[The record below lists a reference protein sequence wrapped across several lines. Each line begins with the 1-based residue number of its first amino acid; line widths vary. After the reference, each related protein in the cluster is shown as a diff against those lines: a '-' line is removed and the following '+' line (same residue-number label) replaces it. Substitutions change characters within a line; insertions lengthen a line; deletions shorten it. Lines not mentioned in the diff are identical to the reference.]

1 MVTTLRAGHKTYE
14 NALCLMIQQ
23 SKMDN
28 VPHINVSEFSEKCN
42 LYANHD
48 ASSIQ
53 LSVMRHKI
61 YAISISCSVKY
72 FCRYQIFAR
81 KF

>member
-28 VPHINVSEFSEKCN
+28 VPYINVSDFSEKCN

-48 ASSIQ
+48 ASTIQ
-53 LSVMRHKI
+53 LSIMRHTI
-61 YAISISCSVKY
+61 VKSM
-72 FCRYQIFAR
+72 QNI
-81 KF
+81 

>member
-28 VPHINVSEFSEKCN
+28 VPDINVSEFSEN
-42 LYANHD
+42 A
-48 ASSIQ
+48 
-53 LSVMRHKI
+53 I
-61 YAISISCSVKY
+61 YT
-72 FCRYQIFAR
+72 QIMTPEQSNYLL
-81 KF
+81 